1 MIEEV
6 WRMKLGF
13 VSSIL
18 ADWDFKGT
26 IDVASELG
34 FSCVELACWPQGKAE
49 RRYGGVSHIDTE
61 GLTKERAAEILGGGA
76 IHARPVHLPGLDDVR
91 AILSVT
97 KERPTPKAYPR
108 RAGQPEQKSL
118 K

>member
-1 MIEEV
+1 
-6 WRMKLGF
+6 MKLGF

-61 GLTKERAAEILGGGA
+61 GLTKERAAEILDCCRQKRYRCRRSRTIRIRWTA
-76 IHARPVHLPGLDDVR
+76 MRQSAKRRSSTCTALSKR
-91 AILSVT
+91 AVLFRSVW
-97 KERPTPKAYPR
+97 
-108 RAGQPEQKSL
+108 
-118 K
+118 